1 MVKILDGKIVRDEI
15 VDFLSREV
23 KRFKTKPQ
31 LVIIQIGSR
40 ADSDS
45 YIKQKKI
52 FGERIGAKV
61 THLKFKENITEK
73 KLLSVVLKCNI
84 DKKVS
89 GIIVQLPLPK
99 QLNSFNIIE
108 SISPKKDVDGLT
120 SVNLKKLITND
131 ESGFLPATPKGIV
144 SLFEY
149 YKVSIRGKKIVVVG
163 RSPWLG
169 KPLALLLIN
178 NGATVT
184 VCHSGTKNL
193 ATETK
198 NTEILIVAT
207 GKPKLIGK
215 KHVSSGQV
223 VIDVGINKVDG
234 KLVGDVDFEAVKNI
248 VKAITPVPGGVGP
261 LTVASLFQNLVLSVK
276 NKN

>member
-15 VDFLSREV
+15 VNVLSREI
-23 KRFKTKPQ
+23 KRIKIKPH
-31 LVIIQIGSR
+31 LVIIQVGSR

-61 THLKFKENITEK
+61 THLKFKENIIEK
-73 KLLSVVLKCNI
+73 KLLSVILKCNT

-99 QLNSFNIIE
+99 HLNSFVVIE
-108 SISPKKDVDGLT
+108 AISPNKDVDGLT
-120 SVNLKKLITND
+120 SLNLKKLITND
-131 ESGFLPATPKGIV
+131 ESGFLPATPKGII
-144 SLFEY
+144 SLLEY
-149 YKVSIRGKKIVVVG
+149 YKISLRGKKIVVVG

-169 KPLALLLIN
+169 KPLALLLMN

-215 KHVSSGQV
+215 KHVSKGQV
-223 VIDVGINKVDG
+223 VIDVGINKVGD

-261 LTVASLFQNLVLSVK
+261 LTVASLFQNLVLGVK
-276 NKN
+276 KS

>member
-1 MVKILDGKIVRDEI
+1 MLKILDGKIVRDEI
-15 VDFLSREV
+15 VDVLSREV
-23 KRFKTKPQ
+23 KRLKTKPH
-31 LVIIQIGSR
+31 LVIIQVGSR

-52 FGERIGAKV
+52 FGERIGAEV

-99 QLNSFNIIE
+99 HLNSFGVIE
-108 SISPKKDVDGLT
+108 AISPEKDVDGLT
-120 SVNLKKLITND
+120 SLNLKKLITND
-131 ESGFLPATPKGIV
+131 ERGFLPATPKGII
-144 SLFEY
+144 SLLEY
-149 YKVSIRGKKIVVVG
+149 YKVSIHGKKIVVVG

-169 KPLALLLIN
+169 KPLALLLMS

-193 ATETK
+193 ATETRK
-198 NTEILIVAT
+198 AEILIVAT

-215 KHVSSGQV
+215 NHVSKGQV
-223 VIDVGINKVDG
+223 VVDVGINKVGD
-234 KLVGDVDFEAVKNI
+234 KLVGDVDFEAVKN
-248 VKAITPVPGGVGP
+248 VVRAITPVPGGVGP
-261 LTVASLFQNLVLSVK
+261 LTVASLFQNLVLSVRK
-276 NKN
+276 I

>member
-1 MVKILDGKIVRDEI
+1 MTKILDGKIVRDEI
-15 VDFLSREV
+15 AKALSREI
-23 KRFKTKPQ
+23 KRLKTNPH
-31 LVIIQIGSR
+31 LVIIQVGNR

-73 KLLSVVLKCNI
+73 KLISTVLKCNT

-99 QLNSFNIIE
+99 HLNSFNVIE

-120 SVNLKKLITND
+120 SLNLKKLITNN

-144 SLFEY
+144 SLLEY
-149 YKVSIRGKKIVVVG
+149 YKISLRGKKIVVVG

-178 NGATVT
+178 SGATVT
-184 VCHSGTKNL
+184 VCHSRTKNL
-193 ATETK
+193 ATEAK
-198 NTEILIVAT
+198 KAEMVIVAT
-207 GKPKLIGK
+207 GKSKLIGK
-215 KHVSSGQV
+215 KHVSPGQV
-223 VIDVGINKVDG
+223 VIDVGINKVGD
-234 KLVGDVDFEAVKNI
+234 KLVGDVDFGAVKNI

-261 LTVASLFQNLVLSVK
+261 LTVASLFQNLVLSV
-276 NKN
+276 NKK